1 MNVQFNTDAVRGS
14 VFAPADGRAQQ
25 RCLFLLTPSKE
36 ECGVESFARLL
47 VSALQNDYPDDG
59 YAVLPVSSRWRDL
72 PAVFRKIAAADQVV
86 FSVPMVAWKRL
97 LLLPLV
103 VLVFARMVRSRVNV
117 FMHEWS
123 ALHWLRRLALAPFVL
138 LSRTI
143 IVVSPFIA
151 GEIAGTPWL
160 MGAARKCRLV
170 PNAPTIRR
178 PVEPRVTECVL
189 RVREAAKN
197 CDVVIGYFGAIYKG
211 KAATALLDVC
221 DNLRNS
227 GIRAGIVFIGSFMKS
242 LDGYEQQFWSKVAEY
257 GIADQVVVTGYISDE
272 AELHTLFDE
281 VGAFLFLFPEGLTA
295 RRSSVIH
302 TLQSDRPVVVTAP
315 RSMTEF
321 AHHAGFTKL
330 IEAGILSFVP
340 ERADLNAVADQLLK
354 VAKQGR
360 RPVPAIDWNS
370 WWRATT
376 AATHAAMMDTAAT
389 NNRGEAA
396 ASAPPLSASGR
407 SGAQPQTVGSTA
419 VKILAAKLKNMI
431 RDGVALAL
439 FIPALPFL
447 KFAAPRRATL
457 PAVRELLDR
466 AGVTILANHYHE
478 PTYGAGHIFRDPDV
492 PRVLAGIDWNIA
504 GQTQL
509 LAQFDFG
516 EALRSLEGRRSHG
529 RTFSYSNGYCGPGD
543 AEALYCMIRHFKP
556 RTIVEVGCGQSTV
569 VAHFAIEDLK
579 AHDSRYSCRQ
589 ICYEPYENPW
599 LEDLGVEVKRELI
612 EKSDLTLFRSLSPG
626 DIVFIDSSHA
636 LRPMGDVEF
645 EFLHILPNLP
655 KGVIV
660 QVHDIF
666 SPRDYPAQWLNVER
680 RFWNEQY
687 LLEAFLSFNDEFEIV
702 GSLNHLMHMDLAQ
715 FKRAF
720 PVLAERGPDPYVG
733 SFWFRRVKD

>member
-1 MNVQFNTDAVRGS
+1 MNVQFNTDAVHRS
-14 VFAPADGRAQQ
+14 APLPAAGGARD

-59 YAVLPVSSRWRDL
+59 YAVLAVSSRWRDL
-72 PAVFRKIAAADQVV
+72 PAVFRKISAADQVI
-86 FSVPMVAWKRL
+86 FSVPLVAWKRL

-103 VLVFARMVRSRVNV
+103 VLVFACVARCRVNV
-117 FMHEWS
+117 FMHEWA
-123 ALHWLRRLALAPFVL
+123 ALHRLRRLALAPFVL

-178 PVEPRVTECVL
+178 PVEPRVTERVV
-189 RVREAAKN
+189 RVREAAKS

-221 DNLRNS
+221 ENLRNS
-227 GIRAGIVFIGSFMKS
+227 GIRALIVFVGSFMKS

-257 GIADQVVVTGYISDE
+257 GIADQVIVTGYITDE
-272 AELHTLFDE
+272 AELYTLFEE
-281 VGAFLFLFPEGLTA
+281 VGSFLFLFPEGLTA

-315 RSMTEF
+315 RAMAEF
-321 AHHAGFTKL
+321 AHHAGFTRL
-330 IEAGILSFVP
+330 IEAGVLSFVP
-340 ERADLNAVADQLLK
+340 EGADLRAIADQLLA
-354 VAKQGR
+354 VAKQGK
-360 RPVPAIDWNS
+360 RPAPAIDWDT

-376 AATHAAMMDTAAT
+376 AATHAAMMDKMAT
-389 NNRGEAA
+389 NDREEAA
-396 ASAPPLSASGR
+396 ALALSSSANS
-407 SGAQPQTVGSTA
+407 AQPSGS
-419 VKILAAKLKNMI
+419 IAAKIKNLV

-439 FIPALPFL
+439 FVPALPFL

-457 PAVRELLDR
+457 PVVRGLLDR
-466 AGVTILANHYHE
+466 AGVTVVANHYHE
-478 PTYGAGHIFRDPDV
+478 PTYSAEHIFRDPDA
-492 PRVLAGIDWNIA
+492 PRVLAGIDWNLDA
-504 GQTQL
+504 QTQL

-516 EALRSLEGRRSHG
+516 AALHSLEGRRSRG

-569 VAHFAIEDLK
+569 VAHFAIADAKAEDG
-579 AHDSRYSCRQ
+579 RYSCRQ
-589 ICYEPYENPW
+589 ICYEPFENPW
-599 LEDLGVEVKRELI
+599 LEDLGVEIKRELI
-612 EKSDLTLFRSLSPG
+612 EKSDLSLFRSLSAG

-687 LLEAFLSFNDEFEIV
+687 LLEAFLSFNREFEIIC
-702 GSLNHLMHMDLAQ
+702 SLNHLMHLGSPQ
-715 FKRAF
+715 FKHAF
-720 PVLAERGPDPYVG
+720 PILAERGPDPFVG

>member
-1 MNVQFNTDAVRGS
+1 MNVQFDTDAVHRS
-14 VFAPADGRAQQ
+14 TPLPAAGRAHD

-47 VSALQNDYPDDG
+47 VSALQNDYPDEG
-59 YAVLPVSSRWRDL
+59 YAALAVSSRWRDL

-86 FSVPMVAWKRL
+86 FSVPLVAWKRL
-97 LLLPLV
+97 LLLPLLI
-103 VLVFARMVRSRVNV
+103 LVFACVARCRVNV
-117 FMHEWS
+117 FMHEWA
-123 ALHWLRRLALAPFVL
+123 ALHRLRRLALAPFVL

-178 PVEPRVTECVL
+178 PVEPRVTERVV
-189 RVREAAKN
+189 RVREAAKS

-221 DNLRNS
+221 ENLRNS
-227 GIRAGIVFIGSFMKS
+227 GIRALIVFVGSFMKS

-257 GIADQVVVTGYISDE
+257 GIADQVIVTGYITDE
-272 AELHTLFDE
+272 AELYTLFEE
-281 VGAFLFLFPEGLTA
+281 VGSFLFLFPEGLTA

-315 RSMTEF
+315 RAMAEF
-321 AHHAGFTKL
+321 AHHAGFTRL
-330 IEAGILSFVP
+330 IEAGVLSFVP
-340 ERADLNAVADQLLK
+340 EGADLRAIADQLLA
-354 VAKQGR
+354 VAKQGK
-360 RPVPAIDWNS
+360 RPAPAIDWDT

-376 AATHAAMMDTAAT
+376 AATHAAMMDKMAT
-389 NNRGEAA
+389 NDREEAA
-396 ASAPPLSASGR
+396 ALAQSSSANS
-407 SGAQPQTVGSTA
+407 AQPSGS
-419 VKILAAKLKNMI
+419 IAAKIKNLV

-439 FIPALPFL
+439 FVPALPFL

-457 PAVRELLDR
+457 PVVRGLLDR
-466 AGVTILANHYHE
+466 AGVTVVANHYHE
-478 PTYGAGHIFRDPDV
+478 PTYSAEHIFRDPDA
-492 PRVLAGIDWNIA
+492 PRVLAGIDWNLDA
-504 GQTQL
+504 QTQL

-516 EALRSLEGRRSHG
+516 AALHALEGRRSRG

-543 AEALYCMIRHFKP
+543 AEALYCMIKHFKP

-569 VAHFAIEDLK
+569 VAHFAIADAK
-579 AHDSRYSCRQ
+579 AEDSRYSCRQ
-589 ICYEPYENPW
+589 ICYEPFENPW
-599 LEDLGVEVKRELI
+599 LEDLGVEIKREVI
-612 EKSDLTLFRSLSPG
+612 EKSDLSLFRSLSAG

-687 LLEAFLSFNDEFEIV
+687 LLEAFLSFNGEFEIIC
-702 GSLNHLMHMDLAQ
+702 SLNHLMHLGLPQ

-720 PVLAERGPDPYVG
+720 PILAERGPDPFVG

>member
-1 MNVQFNTDAVRGS
+1 MNVQFNTDAVHRS
-14 VFAPADGRAQQ
+14 VPLPAAGGARD

-59 YAVLPVSSRWRDL
+59 YAVLAVSSRWRDL
-72 PAVFRKIAAADQVV
+72 PAVFRKISAADQVV
-86 FSVPMVAWKRL
+86 FSVPLVAWKRL

-103 VLVFARMVRSRVNV
+103 VLVFACVARCRVNV
-117 FMHEWS
+117 FMHEWA
-123 ALHWLRRLALAPFVL
+123 ALHRLRRLALAPFVL

-178 PVEPRVTECVL
+178 PVEPRVTERVV
-189 RVREAAKN
+189 RVREAAKS

-221 DNLRNS
+221 ENLRNS
-227 GIRAGIVFIGSFMKS
+227 GIRALIVFVGSFMKS

-257 GIADQVVVTGYISDE
+257 GIADQVIVTGYITDE
-272 AELHTLFDE
+272 AELYTLFEE
-281 VGAFLFLFPEGLTA
+281 VGSFLFLFPEGLTA

-315 RSMTEF
+315 RAMAEF
-321 AHHAGFTKL
+321 AHHAGFTRL
-330 IEAGILSFVP
+330 IEAGVLSFVP
-340 ERADLNAVADQLLK
+340 EGADLRAIADQLLA
-354 VAKQGR
+354 VAKQGK
-360 RPVPAIDWNS
+360 RPAPAIDWDT

-376 AATHAAMMDTAAT
+376 AATHAAMMDKMAT
-389 NNRGEAA
+389 NDREEAA
-396 ASAPPLSASGR
+396 ALALSSSANS
-407 SGAQPQTVGSTA
+407 AQPSGS
-419 VKILAAKLKNMI
+419 IAAKIKNLV

-439 FIPALPFL
+439 FVPALPFL

-457 PAVRELLDR
+457 PVVRGLLDR
-466 AGVTILANHYHE
+466 AGVTVVANHYHE
-478 PTYGAGHIFRDPDV
+478 PTYSAEHIFRDPDA
-492 PRVLAGIDWNIA
+492 PRVLAGIDWNLDA
-504 GQTQL
+504 QTQL

-516 EALRSLEGRRSHG
+516 AALHSLEGRRSRG

-569 VAHFAIEDLK
+569 VAHFAIADAK
-579 AHDSRYSCRQ
+579 AEDSRYSCRQ
-589 ICYEPYENPW
+589 ICYEPFENPW
-599 LEDLGVEVKRELI
+599 LEDLGVEIKRELI
-612 EKSDLTLFRSLSPG
+612 EKSDLSLFRSLSAG

-687 LLEAFLSFNDEFEIV
+687 LLEAFLSFNREFEIIC
-702 GSLNHLMHMDLAQ
+702 SLNHLMHLGTPQ
-715 FKRAF
+715 FKHAF
-720 PVLAERGPDPYVG
+720 PILAERGPDPFVG

>member
-1 MNVQFNTDAVRGS
+1 MNVQFNTDAVRDG
-14 VFAPADGRAQQ
+14 VFAPAGGRAQQ
-25 RCLFLLTPSKE
+25 RCLFLLTPTKE

-72 PAVFRKIAAADQVV
+72 PAVFRNIAAADQVV

-103 VLVFARMVRSRVNV
+103 VLVFARMARCRVNV

-151 GEIAGTPWL
+151 GEIAATPWL
-160 MGAARKCRLV
+160 MGATRKCRLV

-178 PVEPRVTECVL
+178 PVEPRVTERVL

-227 GIRAGIVFIGSFMKS
+227 GIRAGIVFIGSFIKS

-257 GIADQVVVTGYISDE
+257 GIADRVVVTGYIADE
-272 AELHTLFDE
+272 AELYTLFDE
-281 VGAFLFLFPEGLTA
+281 VGSFLFLFPEGLTA

-315 RSMTEF
+315 RSMAEF
-321 AHHAGFTKL
+321 AHHAGFTRL
-330 IEAGILSFVP
+330 IEAGIVSFVP
-340 ERADLNAVADQLLK
+340 DRADLNAVADRLLK
-354 VAKQGR
+354 VAGQGR
-360 RPVPAIDWNS
+360 RSTPAIDWNS

-376 AATHAAMMDTAAT
+376 AATRAAIMDKVAT
-389 NNRGEAA
+389 TNREQAA
-396 ASAPPLSASGR
+396 ASAPPLSASGWK
-407 SGAQPQTVGSTA
+407 SAQPQTAGSTA
-419 VKILAAKLKNMI
+419 AKILAAKLKSMI
-431 RDGVALAL
+431 RDCVALAL
-439 FIPALPFL
+439 FVPALPFL

-478 PTYGAGHIFRDPDV
+478 PTYGAEHIFRDPDV
-492 PRVLAGIDWNIA
+492 PRALAGIDWNID

-579 AHDSRYSCRQ
+579 AQDSRYSCRQ

-599 LEDLGVEVKRELI
+599 LEDLGVEVKREVI

-655 KGVIV
+655 KGVVV

-687 LLEAFLSFNDEFEIV
+687 LLEAFLSFNDKFEII
-702 GSLNHLMHMDLAQ
+702 GALNQLMRLDLAQ

-720 PVLAERGPDPYVG
+720 PILAERGADPYVG